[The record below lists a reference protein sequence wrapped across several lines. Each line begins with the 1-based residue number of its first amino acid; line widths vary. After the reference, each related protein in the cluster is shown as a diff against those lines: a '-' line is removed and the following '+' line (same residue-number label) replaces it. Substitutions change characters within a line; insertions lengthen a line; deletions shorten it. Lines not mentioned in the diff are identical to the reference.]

1 MQEGAF
7 MTDFIKEIKKIKASM
22 VVVGKTLI
30 EDIPVQVIFNALLL
44 SYEHL

>member
-1 MQEGAF
+1 MQEKAF
-7 MTDFIKEIKKIKASM
+7 MIDFIKEIKKIKSSM

-30 EDIPVQVIFNALLL
+30 EDIPIQVIFNALPL

>member
-1 MQEGAF
+1 MI
-7 MTDFIKEIKKIKASM
+7 DFIKEIKKIKSSM

-30 EDIPVQVIFNALLL
+30 EDIPVQVIFNALPL

>member
-1 MQEGAF
+1 MI
-7 MTDFIKEIKKIKASM
+7 DFIKEIKKIKSSM

-30 EDIPVQVIFNALLL
+30 EDIPIQVIFNALPL